1 MPQPS
6 VPDHKTCLHVFVSC
20 LPVAAWSFHPVTPQS
35 ECSSQLTC
43 GFLWSRDFHRVT
55 TLAIAMVVLA
65 VAVSVAPS
73 SCALGCMG
81 STDSEME
88 SLRCEQTTLQQQQQ
102 QNALTQMHIRSSEE
116 DINTLVCG
124 RCRRNKSCEIQK
136 IYTNILNAFSLDPME
151 IIVGEK

>member
-1 MPQPS
+1 
-6 VPDHKTCLHVFVSC
+6 
-20 LPVAAWSFHPVTPQS
+20 
-35 ECSSQLTC
+35 
-43 GFLWSRDFHRVT
+43 
-55 TLAIAMVVLA
+55 MVVLA

-81 STDSEME
+81 STDSTEMKVWSVGDTTVAAVFKEME

-124 RCRRNKSCEIQK
+124 RCRRNKSCVSPDKINWRCKGMKSSSQILASSYYEIMTSNVSFCQEIQK

>member
-1 MPQPS
+1 
-6 VPDHKTCLHVFVSC
+6 
-20 LPVAAWSFHPVTPQS
+20 
-35 ECSSQLTC
+35 
-43 GFLWSRDFHRVT
+43 
-55 TLAIAMVVLA
+55 MVVLA